1 MSGLLFFKI
10 INLSIEGI
18 AVDNFKL
25 STIIISSILFILEVE
40 NMKLEIGLSSFAE
53 ITPIDGVERPY
64 TAQERINQIVEEIK
78 LADKVGLDIYGLG
91 EHHRE
96 DYAVSDPVT
105 VLAAAAPQTKNIRLS
120 SAVTV
125 LSSDDPVRVYQ
136 RFATLD
142 ALSNG
147 RAEIMAGRGSFIES
161 FPLFGYDLKD
171 YDKLYEEKLDLLLA
185 INEQTTV
192 NWQGETRAAINGLEV
207 FPRAVQEKLPIW
219 LATGGNPES
228 SMRAGKLGLPI
239 TYAIIGGAPSRFR
252 RNVAMYKAVAESH
265 GFDAAELPIATHS
278 WGYVAETDEVAK
290 QDYFPS
296 SAYSINKLGKERG
309 WPPYSL
315 DKFEQEI
322 VHGAL
327 FVGSPETVAS
337 KIIQLYEDLGI
348 NRFMLHLPV
357 GSMPHE
363 KVLKSIQL
371 LGEKVKPIV
380 DDYMKNKEEM
390 K

>member
-1 MSGLLFFKI
+1 
-10 INLSIEGI
+10 
-18 AVDNFKL
+18 
-25 STIIISSILFILEVE
+25 
-40 NMKLEIGLSSFAE
+40 MKFELGLSSFAE
-53 ITPIDGVERPY
+53 LSPVDGTEQPF
-64 TAQERINQIVEEIK
+64 TASERINQIVEEII

-96 DYAVSDPVT
+96 DYAVSDPVS
-105 VLAAAAPQTKNIRLS
+105 VLAAAAPQTNRIRLS

-171 YDKLYEEKLDLLLA
+171 YDILYKEKLDLLLN
-185 INEQTTV
+185 INENKTV
-192 NWQGETRAAINGLEV
+192 NWQGTTRPSINGLEV
-207 FPRAVQEKLPIW
+207 YPRAVQEKLPIW

-228 SMRAGKLGLPI
+228 SMRAAELGLPI
-239 TYAIIGGAPSRFR
+239 NYAIIGGAPSRFK
-252 RNVAMYKAVAESH
+252 RNVAMYKAIAESKGH
-265 GFDAAELPIATHS
+265 DSSKLPIATHS
-278 WGYVAETDEVAK
+278 WGYIAETDEIAK
-290 QDYFPS
+290 QEYYPS
-296 SAYSINKLGKERG
+296 SAYVINQLGLERG
-309 WPPYSL
+309 WPMYSIE
-315 DKFEQEI
+315 KFEQEI

-327 FVGSPETVAS
+327 FVGSPETVAA
-337 KIIQLYEDLGI
+337 KIIKLHEDLGI
-348 NRFMLHLPV
+348 TRFMLHLPL

-363 KVLKSIQL
+363 KVMKSIKL

-380 DDYMKNKEEM
+380 DDYMKNKEEI
-390 K
+390 

>member
-1 MSGLLFFKI
+1 
-10 INLSIEGI
+10 
-18 AVDNFKL
+18 
-25 STIIISSILFILEVE
+25 
-40 NMKLEIGLSSFAE
+40 MKFELGLSSFAE
-53 ITPIDGVERPY
+53 LSPVDGTEQPF
-64 TAQERINQIVEEIK
+64 TASERINQIVEEII

-96 DYAVSDPVT
+96 DYAVSDPVS
-105 VLAAAAPQTKNIRLS
+105 VLAAAAPQTNRIRLS

-171 YDKLYEEKLDLLLA
+171 YDILYKEKLDLLLN
-185 INEQTTV
+185 INENKTV
-192 NWQGETRAAINGLEV
+192 NWQGTTRPSINGLEV
-207 FPRAVQEKLPIW
+207 YPRAVQEKLPIW

-228 SMRAGKLGLPI
+228 SMRAAELGLPI
-239 TYAIIGGAPSRFR
+239 TYAIIGGAPSRFK
-252 RNVAMYKAVAESH
+252 RNVAMYKAIAESKGH
-265 GFDAAELPIATHS
+265 DSSKLPIATHS
-278 WGYVAETDEVAK
+278 WGYIAETDEIAK
-290 QDYFPS
+290 QEYYPS
-296 SAYSINKLGKERG
+296 SAYVINQLGLERG
-309 WPPYSL
+309 WPMYSIE
-315 DKFEQEI
+315 KFEQEI

-327 FVGSPETVAS
+327 FVGSPETVAA
-337 KIIQLYEDLGI
+337 KIIKLHEDLGI
-348 NRFMLHLPV
+348 TRFMLHLPL

-363 KVLKSIQL
+363 KVMKSIKL

-380 DDYMKNKEEM
+380 DDYMKNKEEI
-390 K
+390 

>member
-1 MSGLLFFKI
+1 
-10 INLSIEGI
+10 
-18 AVDNFKL
+18 
-25 STIIISSILFILEVE
+25 
-40 NMKLEIGLSSFAE
+40 MKFELGLSSFAE
-53 ITPIDGVERPY
+53 ISPINGVDKPFP
-64 TAQERINQIVEEIK
+64 AHERINQIVEEIK
-78 LADKVGLDIYGLG
+78 LADQVGLDIYGLG

-105 VLAAAAPQTKNIRLS
+105 VLAAAASQTKNIRLS

-142 ALSNG
+142 AISNG

-171 YDKLYEEKLDLLLA
+171 YDLLYKEKLDLLMQ
-185 INEQTTV
+185 INENETV
-192 NWQGETRAAINGLEV
+192 TWQGQTRAAIDHLKV
-207 FPRAVQEKLPIW
+207 FPRAVQDKLPIW

-239 TYAIIGGAPSRFR
+239 TYAIIGGAPSRFK
-252 RNVAMYKAVAESH
+252 RNVAMYKAVAESN
-265 GFDAAELPIATHS
+265 GFDTSKLPVATHS
-278 WGYVAETDEVAK
+278 WGYIAETDEQAMEE
-290 QDYFPS
+290 YYPS
-296 SAYSINKLGKERG
+296 SAYVINQLGRERG
-309 WPPYSL
+309 WPSYSME
-315 DKFEQEI
+315 KFEQEI

-327 FVGSPETVAS
+327 FVGSPETVAA
-337 KIIQLYEDLGI
+337 KIIKLHEDLGI

-371 LGEKVKPIV
+371 LGEQVKPIV
-380 DDYMKNKEEM
+380 DEYMKNKEEI

>member
-1 MSGLLFFKI
+1 M
-10 INLSIEGI
+10 
-18 AVDNFKL
+18 
-25 STIIISSILFILEVE
+25 
-40 NMKLEIGLSSFAE
+40 
-53 ITPIDGVERPY
+53 
-64 TAQERINQIVEEIK
+64 
-78 LADKVGLDIYGLG
+78 
-91 EHHRE
+91 
-96 DYAVSDPVT
+96 
-105 VLAAAAPQTKNIRLS
+105 S

-142 ALSNG
+142 AISNG

-171 YDKLYEEKLDLLLA
+171 YDLLYKEKLDLLLQ
-185 INEQTTV
+185 INENETV
-192 NWQGETRAAINGLEV
+192 NWQGETRASIDNLKV
-207 FPRAVQEKLPIW
+207 FPRAVQDKLPIW

-239 TYAIIGGAPSRFR
+239 TYAIIGGAPSRFK
-252 RNVAMYKAVAESH
+252 RNIAMYKAVAESN
-265 GFDAAELPIATHS
+265 GFDTSQLPIATHS
-278 WGYVAETDEVAK
+278 WGYVADTDELAK
-290 QDYFPS
+290 KEYYPS
-296 SAYSINKLGKERG
+296 SAYVINQLGQERG
-309 WPPYSL
+309 WPQYSIE
-315 DKFEQEI
+315 KFEQEI

-337 KIIQLYEDLGI
+337 KIIKIHEDLGI

-357 GSMPHE
+357 GSMPYE

-371 LGEKVKPIV
+371 LGEKVKPII
-380 DDYMKNKEEM
+380 DEYMKNKEEM

>member
-1 MSGLLFFKI
+1 MKFELGL
-10 INLSIEGI
+10 
-18 AVDNFKL
+18 
-25 STIIISSILFILEVE
+25 T
-40 NMKLEIGLSSFAE
+40 SFAE
-53 ITPIDGVERPY
+53 ITPVDGINQPF
-64 TAQERINQIVEEIK
+64 TAHERIKQIVEEIK

-96 DYAVSDPVT
+96 DYAVSDPVS
-105 VLAAAAPQTKNIRLS
+105 VLSAAAPQTKHIRLS

-161 FPLFGYDLKD
+161 FPLFGYDLDD
-171 YDKLYEEKLDLLLA
+171 YDLLYKEKLDLLLK
-185 INEQTTV
+185 INEDETV
-192 NWQGETRAAINGLEV
+192 NWSGKTRAAIENLKV

-228 SMRAGKLGLPI
+228 SMRAGELGLPI
-239 TYAIIGGAPSRFR
+239 TYAIIGGAPSRFK
-252 RNVAMYKAVAESH
+252 RNIAMYKAVAESN
-265 GFDAAELPIATHS
+265 GFDASELSIATHS
-278 WGYVAETDEVAK
+278 WGYIAETDEIAK
-290 QDYFPS
+290 QEYYPS
-296 SAYSINKLGKERG
+296 SSYSINQLGLERG
-309 WPPYSL
+309 WPMYSFE
-315 DKFEQEI
+315 KFEQEI

-327 FVGSPETVAS
+327 FVGSPETVAA
-337 KIIQLYEDLGI
+337 KIIKLYEDLGI

-363 KVLKSIQL
+363 KVMKAIKL
-371 LGEKVKPIV
+371 LGEKVKPII
-380 DDYMKNKEEM
+380 DDYMENKEEI

>member
-1 MSGLLFFKI
+1 
-10 INLSIEGI
+10 
-18 AVDNFKL
+18 
-25 STIIISSILFILEVE
+25 
-40 NMKLEIGLSSFAE
+40 MKFELGLSSFAE
-53 ITPIDGVERPY
+53 ISPIDGVKEPFS
-64 TAQERINQIVEEIK
+64 AHERINQVVEEIK

-105 VLAAAAPQTKNIRLS
+105 VLAAAASQTSNIRLS

-142 ALSNG
+142 AISNG

-171 YDKLYEEKLDLLLA
+171 YDLLYKEKLDLLLE
-185 INEQTTV
+185 INENETV
-192 NWQGETRAAINGLEV
+192 NWQGQTRAAIDNLQV
-207 FPRAVQEKLPIW
+207 FPRAVQDKLPIW

-239 TYAIIGGAPSRFR
+239 TYAIIGGAPSRFK
-252 RNVAMYKAVAESH
+252 RNVAMYKAVAESN
-265 GFDAAELPIATHS
+265 GFDTSQLPIATHS
-278 WGYVAETDEVAK
+278 WGYVSDTDELAK
-290 QDYFPS
+290 EEYYPS
-296 SAYSINKLGKERG
+296 SSYVINQLGKERG
-309 WPPYSL
+309 WPPYSME
-315 DKFEQEI
+315 KFEQEI

-327 FVGSPETVAS
+327 FVGSPETVAA
-337 KIIQLYEDLGI
+337 KIIKLHEDLGV

-380 DDYMKNKEEM
+380 DEYMKNKEEF

>member
-1 MSGLLFFKI
+1 
-10 INLSIEGI
+10 
-18 AVDNFKL
+18 
-25 STIIISSILFILEVE
+25 
-40 NMKLEIGLSSFAE
+40 MKFELGLSSFAE
-53 ITPIDGVERPY
+53 LSPVDGIDKPF
-64 TAQERINQIVEEIK
+64 TASERINQIVEEII

-96 DYAVSDPVT
+96 DYAVSDPVS
-105 VLAAAAPQTKNIRLS
+105 VLAAAAPQTNRIRLS

-171 YDKLYEEKLDLLLA
+171 YDILYKEKLDLLLN
-185 INEQTTV
+185 INENKTV
-192 NWQGETRAAINGLEV
+192 NWQGSTRPSINGLDV
-207 FPRAVQEKLPIW
+207 YPRAVQEKLPIW

-228 SMRAGKLGLPI
+228 SMRAGELGLPI
-239 TYAIIGGAPSRFR
+239 TYAIIGGAPSRFK
-252 RNVAMYKAVAESH
+252 RNVAMYKAIAESKGH
-265 GFDAAELPIATHS
+265 DVSKLPIATHS
-278 WGYVAETDEVAK
+278 WGYVAESDEIAK
-290 QDYFPS
+290 QEYYPS
-296 SAYSINKLGKERG
+296 SAYVINQLGIERG
-309 WPPYSL
+309 WPMYSIE
-315 DKFEQEI
+315 KFEQEI

-327 FVGSPETVAS
+327 FVGSPETVAA
-337 KIIQLYEDLGI
+337 KIIKLHEDLGI
-348 NRFMLHLPV
+348 TRFMLHLPV

-363 KVLKSIQL
+363 KVMKSIKL

-380 DDYMKNKEEM
+380 DDYMKNKEEI
-390 K
+390 